1 VYVIVSPRIGSL
13 PGYNGYNPIQATRFP
28 LQPLPTLCVS
38 LSLSILS
45 PRLSMDYAYAL
56 LDGGYIPDAALRP
69 VIRQLCRKRQRE
81 IEHGALCPLVHNSS
95 TWQRAI
101 LLAGDIT
108 TSAA

>member
-1 VYVIVSPRIGSL
+1 
-13 PGYNGYNPIQATRFP
+13 
-28 LQPLPTLCVS
+28 
-38 LSLSILS
+38 
-45 PRLSMDYAYAL
+45 MDYAYAL